1 MRLHHVRRFRRAAIV
16 FEPARAFYRHS
27 YQRNVAAPLLGCRF
41 ATPSAGNHNRACR
54 LYLGMKPSGMKPV
67 GMKRIALLLAAL
79 AALPAA
85 PARAQTDFLT
95 LEENIDA
102 SGTALMCPR
111 RANSYIDCADAGA
124 LPVPNATGRAEARQF
139 TAHRTHDR
147 RGRRE
152 ARHRGWQDRLYL
164 HAHGERRHGSGK
176 ADHGDQGHAR
186 RHSRR

>member
-1 MRLHHVRRFRRAAIV
+1 MFWARVRPYLPSKSAKRRGT
-16 FEPARAFYRHS
+16 RCRGY
-27 YQRNVAAPLLGCRF
+27 RF
-41 ATPSAGNHNRACR
+41 ATPSARNHNRACR
-54 LYLGMKPSGMKPV
+54 LYLGMKPSGREPV
-67 GMKRIALLLAAL
+67 GMKRIALLLLAL

-85 PARAQTDFLT
+85 SARAQTNFLT

-111 RANSYIDCADAGA
+111 RANNYIDCADVGT
-124 LPVPNATGRAEARQF
+124 LPVPNATGRAEPRQF
-139 TAHRTHDR
+139 EAHRTHDR

-164 HAHGERRHGSGK
+164 HAHGERRRGGGK
-176 ADHGDQGHAR
+176 ADYSDHGHAR